1 MVRKGEMM
9 SKGDNHEI
17 GYEKINIKN
26 PHLQTGVANVLKS
39 GLIIAVCFKTSP
51 EFQSYSAS
59 HSAV

>member
-1 MVRKGEMM
+1 MI
-9 SKGDNHEI
+9 EI
-17 GYEKINIKN
+17 VFYSIN